1 MAKTKAQADRASA
14 VEAKL
19 NELRE
24 LAVDDP
30 QAAQDQAWDWI
41 SETGKRIHSDRT
53 AATAELYELFRL
65 GSPAVG
71 IHGQTEGM
79 LVGFVA
85 QPILDRFF
93 AEVTKLWMPWVGKKF
108 DASSNEGINTLEQS
122 AKLPARILWPFYGM
136 GSESELGVEAFNFT
150 TYTEPGALDPDREVL
165 VIDYES
171 VEDNP
176 KLVIKQIRDELVGL
190 VAGVHLGKMLWL
202 RGGEKK
208 PVLLAYFALKTPVDL

>member
-1 MAKTKAQADRASA
+1 MAKTKAQAERASA

-24 LAVDDP
+24 LAVEDP
-30 QAAQDQAWDWI
+30 QAAQDQAWEWI
-41 SETGKRIHSDRT
+41 AETGKRIQSDRT

-93 AEVTKLWMPWVGKKF
+93 AEVTRLWMPWVGKKF
-108 DASSNEGINTLEQS
+108 DAESNEGINTLEQS

-136 GSESELGVEAFNFT
+136 GDSPAGATAFNFT
-150 TYTEPGALDPDREVL
+150 TYTEPGALDADREVL

-176 KLVIKQIRDELVGL
+176 GLIIKSIRDELVGL

-202 RGGEKK
+202 RADKK
-208 PVLLAYFALKTPVDL
+208 PVLLAYFALKVPVDA